1 MKVASKI
8 DNRNMSH
15 ERRIRLTNAGIAM
28 AVSLTIALLIYG
40 SHLLDSMVPI
50 EGDVRAHIFKIDIL
64 HSYLMQGSWPQWIPY
79 WYHGFPMGQYYPPG
93 FYFLG
98 ASLIFIFKHA
108 IISYKLL
115 LLFTL
120 MFNGLAIYYFS
131 RRFLKFNLLPSILC
145 LIAYESSTPLLVN
158 YLNGV
163 GPNLL
168 GWSISVCFLTI
179 YLSNVADGR
188 TRGLVNIMLPAFV
201 LGVAILI
208 HPFPVIFVGLAVIVF
223 HIIWLLYNR
232 SFRTSARYHL
242 PYLVAVFG
250 IAALISIHYWLP
262 AFLTLNYASPIYVF
276 TKDIWPGGI
285 PYLFA
290 LTVLALAVA
299 LIIHSRI
306 KGDIRLSLL
315 IACLLLASALGF
327 GATRYFPFGLGSLV
341 HEFRFAT
348 IMAPFFGILL
358 IAFLLTYK
366 PVHLKRDKLV
376 AAFITSFYLVSI
388 VFIVAKLDFIIRFF
402 DLASTAGY
410 EISYHVLVGL
420 VFHDFPKFAITMLP
434 FFVILLVAFSL
445 DFSLSE
451 TKKNKLFIALPVG
464 ICLILLVCV
473 FPLIFTWREAN
484 LSRLF
489 SYVKNYQQPEYTE
502 LLQSVKNGRLIVPI
516 DRGALCEGDSPVTFG
531 WYWGVE
537 TVNGP
542 YNQGDPKFFKH
553 TVHLEWEEKWFDYE
567 YSRENLMQESGAKYI
582 FIRHSRSSP
591 ANTNGLTPSADN
603 DYGKLLE
610 LNEEVNRAVKVT
622 PVLLDVKNPT
632 EVTEFFNILL
642 PEGYRMVFVNVHE
655 ADENSKEEFAYVML
669 DNESKLLDYKGK
681 VVFILD
687 DTDRNNEIGITE
699 QQGVIRLR
707 LPYITYTNKFF
718 YRGDE
723 GNFKGW
729 RSFDSALSSRMDA
742 NEYVTIEN
750 VGREIS
756 RYLER
761 LNYEPAS
768 YKRGKNSI
776 ELITEPGFTLIKDS
790 YFPYWETKQGK
801 VLPTSQGFMLIYSH
815 DTTVVLNYKKPT
827 VNIIATIISI
837 ASLVTVAV
845 ALAISI
851 LTKLYRVKSTR
862 PVPHVN
868 QSW

>member
-1 MKVASKI
+1 MRVASKI
-8 DNRNMSH
+8 DNHNMSH
-15 ERRIRLTNAGIAM
+15 ERRIRLTNAGIAV
-28 AVSLTIALLIYG
+28 AASLAIALLIY
-40 SHLLDSMVPI
+40 SPHLLDSMVPI

-64 HSYLMQGSWPQWIPY
+64 QSYLVQGSWPQWIPY

-98 ASLIFIFKHA
+98 ASLTFIFKHA
-108 IISYKLL
+108 VISYKLL
-115 LLFTL
+115 LFFTL
-120 MFNGLAIYYFS
+120 ISNGFVIYYFS
-131 RRFLKFNLLPSILC
+131 RRFLKFDFLPSILC
-145 LIAYESSTPLLVN
+145 LIAYESSIALLVN

-179 YLSNVADGR
+179 YLSNVTDGR
-188 TRGLVNIMLPAFV
+188 TRGLVNIVLPAFV

-208 HPFPVIFVGLAVIVF
+208 HPFPVIFVGLAVAVF

-232 SFRTSARYHL
+232 SFHTWARFHL

-250 IAALISIHYWLP
+250 IAALISTHYWLP
-262 AFLTLNYASPIYVF
+262 ALLTLNYASPIYTF
-276 TKDIWPGGI
+276 TKDAWLGGI
-285 PYLFA
+285 PYLLA
-290 LTVLALAVA
+290 LIVLALAVA
-299 LIIHSRI
+299 LIIRSRI
-306 KGDIRLSLL
+306 KSDIRLGLL

-327 GATRYFPFGLGSLV
+327 GATKYLPLGLGSLV

-348 IMAPFFGILL
+348 IIAPFFGILI

-366 PVHLKRDKLV
+366 PAHLKKDRLV
-376 AAFITSFYLVSI
+376 AAFITGVCLVSI
-388 VFIVAKLDFIIRFF
+388 VFIVAKLDFLIRFF
-402 DLASTAGY
+402 DVASAAGH
-410 EISYHVLVGL
+410 EISYYVLVGL
-420 VFHDFPKFAITMLP
+420 VFRDFPKFAITILP
-434 FFVILLVAFSL
+434 VSVILLVAFSL

-451 TKKNKLFIALPVG
+451 ARRNKLFIALPMGV
-464 ICLILLVCV
+464 CLILLVCV

-484 LSRLF
+484 LNRLF
-489 SYVKNYQQPEYTE
+489 SYVSNYQQPEYTE
-502 LLQSVKNGRLIVPI
+502 LLQPVKNGRLIVPI

-531 WYWGVE
+531 WHWDVE

-553 TVHLEWEEKWFDYE
+553 TVHLEWEERWFDYKC
-567 YSRENLMQESGAKYI
+567 SRENLMQESGAKYI
-582 FIRHSRSSP
+582 FIRHSRPSL
-591 ANTNGLTPSADN
+591 ANLNGLKLSADN

-622 PVLLDVKNPT
+622 PILLDVKNPT

-642 PEGYRMVFVNVHE
+642 PEGYRMVFVNVH
-655 ADENSKEEFAYVML
+655 DVNENLKEKFEYVML
-669 DNESKLLDYKGK
+669 DNESKVLDYKGK

-687 DTDRNNEIGITE
+687 DVNRSNDIGITE

-707 LPYITYTNKFF
+707 LPYITYTNKLF

-723 GNFKGW
+723 GNVKGW
-729 RSFDSALSSRMDA
+729 RSFDSALSSRMDT
-742 NEYVTIEN
+742 NEYVTIEK
-750 VGREIS
+750 VGREMS

-768 YKRGKNSI
+768 YKRGRNSI

-790 YFPYWETKQGK
+790 YFPYWDTKQGK
-801 VLPTSQGFMLIYSH
+801 VLPTSQGFMLVYSH

-827 VNIIATIISI
+827 VNTIATMISI
-837 ASLVTVAV
+837 VSLATIAV
-845 ALAISI
+845 ALATSI
-851 LTKLYRVKSTR
+851 LTKLYRFKSPR
-862 PVPHVN
+862 PIPHVN
-868 QSW
+868 